1 MKILIWVVVNRFDFG
16 DVGKVRELVEKYGVE
31 IVVEIFYSENI
42 VKSYV
47 EGKFIVL
54 MDYFEVEIFKG
65 FVGRVVEFFGGGV

>member
-1 MKILIWVVVNRFDFG
+1 MGFK
-16 DVGKVRELVEKYGVE
+16 LVEKYGVE

-65 FVGRVVEFFGGGV
+65 FVERVVEFFGGGV